1 MDPGS
6 HDLDALA
13 AFAEGRLEGGDRQR
27 VMAHVAD
34 CVECRRTLAQLGR
47 ALTDG
52 TLQPGSDH
60 PASHG
65 QWARARV
72 WLPIAASVLVGV
84 FAWFLLTTQPE
95 TPAGGDSATPV
106 SEDELLRKRGAGRV
120 IAGKTFRIEGGEWVD
135 KDYDPSRALPVVPVR
150 GSAERSALIARVPG
164 LAPFTEL
171 GDRVLVVWDGTVYRF
186 EP

>member
-1 MDPGS
+1 
-6 HDLDALA
+6 
-13 AFAEGRLEGGDRQR
+13 
-27 VMAHVAD
+27 
-34 CVECRRTLAQLGR
+34 
-47 ALTDG
+47 
-52 TLQPGSDH
+52 
-60 PASHG
+60 
-65 QWARARV
+65 
-72 WLPIAASVLVGV
+72 VLVGV